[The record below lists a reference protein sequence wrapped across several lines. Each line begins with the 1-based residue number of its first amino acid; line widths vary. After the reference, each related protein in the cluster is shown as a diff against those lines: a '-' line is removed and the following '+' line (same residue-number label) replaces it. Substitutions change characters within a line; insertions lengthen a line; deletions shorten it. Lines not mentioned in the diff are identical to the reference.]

1 MPPRKNSTPDS
12 LRAHEAGM
20 QWRLSDDREA
30 DRRDGSDRSK
40 DMNMRVR
47 CTDASNAELY
57 VTVAQSGSP
66 SHLTT
71 ERSII
76 VTKAPETSPDIGP

>member
-1 MPPRKNSTPDS
+1 MKQGCSGDYQMT
-12 LRAHEAGM
+12 E
-20 QWRLSDDREA
+20 RLIGETGA
-30 DRRDGSDRSK
+30 IDRRI
-40 DMNMRVR
+40 